1 LLYSPPVNET
11 AHLIRSDVTKA
22 LLGLVVSIIAAVLLP
37 QLDKLIG
44 F

>member
-1 LLYSPPVNET
+1 
-11 AHLIRSDVTKA
+11 VTKA